1 MIDLSLSELTYWHWA
16 CLGLVLLCIEMVLPG
31 SFFIWIGFAS
41 LLTAALTYCFDFM
54 LAAQITSF
62 AVFCL
67 LGVTIGARLYRSL
80 EISSK
85 ESSSLNRRSEQMI
98 GMTLTLSD
106 PIVNGVGHIVI
117 GDSRWRAIGKD
128 MPAHTQVQIVDV
140 NGNSLIIE
148 EISSR
153 S

>member
-1 MIDLSLSELTYWHWA
+1 MINLLLSELTYWHWA
-16 CLGLVLLCIEMVLPG
+16 CLGLVLLCIEMVFPG

-54 LAAQITSF
+54 LPAQITSF
-62 AVFCL
+62 AIFSII
-67 LGVTIGARLYRSL
+67 GVTIGARLYRSL
-80 EISSK
+80 EISK
-85 ESSSLNRRSEQMI
+85 GTSSLNRRADQMI

-106 PIVNGVGHIVI
+106 PIVNGVGHIVM

-148 EISSR
+148 EISPR